1 MFSNT
6 LSFSANV
13 VDVLDAS
20 IVSFVASQPV
30 ELLLSSHARTA
41 IPFALPT
48 YASTGLKVNV
58 VSYRP
63 LPIETFLPLLAGFTL
78 YVPTSLPAVSYSVY
92 VSSKYSVLL
101 LSGLVIFRALP
112 RTLLFL
118 SLTVTYSPVNTVAP
132 LRSTKILP
140 LSPLR

>member
-1 MFSNT
+1 M
-6 LSFSANV
+6 
-13 VDVLDAS
+13 
-20 IVSFVASQPV
+20 
-30 ELLLSSHARTA
+30 LSSHARTA
-41 IPFALPT
+41 IPFAVPT
-48 YASTGLKVNV
+48 NDLFGWKVNV

-78 YVPTSLPAVSYSVY
+78 YVPTSFPAVSYSVY
-92 VSSKYSVLL
+92 ESSKYSVFL

-118 SLTVTYSPVNTVAP
+118 SFTVTYSPVNTVAP

-140 LSPLR
+140 SVPLR